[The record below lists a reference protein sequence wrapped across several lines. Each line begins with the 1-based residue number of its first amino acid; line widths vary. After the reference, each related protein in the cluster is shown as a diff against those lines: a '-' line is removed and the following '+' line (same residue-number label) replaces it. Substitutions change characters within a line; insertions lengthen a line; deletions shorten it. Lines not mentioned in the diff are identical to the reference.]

1 MSQELFVL
9 RRPLVTE
16 KSSRLMEKGAYTFE
30 VAPWA
35 TKGQVKL
42 AIQDRFKVTVLKVH
56 TVTVGG
62 KFRRRTG
69 PRGGYQPDW
78 KKAIVRVKSGQQI
91 KWEEAS

>member
-1 MSQELFVL
+1 MSNDLFVL

-16 KSSRLMEKGAYTFE
+16 KSSRLMEKNAYSFE

-42 AIQDRFKVTVLKVH
+42 AIQDKFKVSVVSVH
-56 TVTVGG
+56 TVIVGG
-62 KFRRRTG
+62 KFRRRIG
-69 PRGGYQPDW
+69 PRGGYRSDW
-78 KKAIVRVKSGQQI
+78 KKAIVRLKAGQQI

>member
-1 MSQELFVL
+1 MTQELFVL

-16 KSSRLMEKGAYTFE
+16 KSSRLMEKNAYSFE

-42 AIQDRFKVTVLKVH
+42 AVQDKFKVNVVSVH
-56 TVTVGG
+56 TLLVGG

-69 PRGGYQPDW
+69 PVGGYKSDW
-78 KKAIVRVKSGQQI
+78 KKAIVRLKAGQQI

>member
-1 MSQELFVL
+1 MTQELFVL

-16 KSSRLMEKGAYTFE
+16 KSSRLMEKNAYSFE

-42 AIQDRFKVTVLKVH
+42 AIQDKFKVSVVSVH
-56 TVTVGG
+56 TLTVPG

-69 PRGGYQPDW
+69 PVGGYQSDW
-78 KKAIVRVKSGQQI
+78 KKAIVRLKAGQQI

>member
-1 MSQELFVL
+1 MSQPTFVL

-16 KSSRLMEKGAYTFE
+16 KSSRLMEKNAYSFE

-42 AIQDRFKVTVLKVH
+42 AVQEKFKVTVLNVH
-56 TVTVGG
+56 TVNVGG

-78 KKAIVRVKSGQQI
+78 KKAIVRLKAGQQI
-91 KWEEAS
+91 KWEEAN